1 MTAVIILACIG
12 CCIYG
17 CCTEDESQKNKPI
30 IETYIFDKDE
40 ETASKNESQ
49 NPLYD
54 VRSNSTQGN
63 DETKTETVA

>member
-1 MTAVIILACIG
+1 M
-12 CCIYG
+12 
-17 CCTEDESQKNKPI
+17 EDESQKNKPI

-49 NPLYD
+49 NPLYE

-63 DETKTETVA
+63 DETKTEAVA